1 MGRCGENDGQW
12 HSHSQFGHKGRPRF
26 HPLRQILSHNTL
38 QIRWVHPHL
47 GVAKFLC
54 ASLMTEGDSLQVD
67 DVMGD
72 MFKNAAVT
80 DVIGG
85 CPKCGEWQA
94 QISFCFLDAHP

>member
-1 MGRCGENDGQW
+1 M
-12 HSHSQFGHKGRPRF
+12 
-26 HPLRQILSHNTL
+26 
-38 QIRWVHPHL
+38 PHL
-47 GVAKFLC
+47 RVAKFLWW
-54 ASLMTEGDSLQVD
+54 ASLVTEGDPLQVD

-94 QISFCFLDAHP
+94 QISFF

>member
-1 MGRCGENDGQW
+1 
-12 HSHSQFGHKGRPRF
+12 
-26 HPLRQILSHNTL
+26 
-38 QIRWVHPHL
+38 
-47 GVAKFLC
+47 
-54 ASLMTEGDSLQVD
+54 MTEGDSLQVD

-94 QISFCFLDAHP
+94 QISICFLDAHP